1 MKLFSDVWTTIEN
14 IPQST
19 SVRTENGVKILEKD
33 VCIITSPYNVWY
45 VSPEMGRYIAKKANN
60 GDFTPLRL
68 LKS

>member
-1 MKLFSDVWTTIEN
+1 MTLFCDTWTTIEI

-19 SVRTENGVKILEKD
+19 SIRAENGVKILEKD

-68 LKS
+68 LKF